1 MYLDKNLL
9 LKCVYY
15 FLNFCLIKTTMGYLF
30 FLLITTPFFVHIEFV
45 VSGKTSGYFIQ
56 TANKLKHIFFILY
69 FFIFLINK
77 LDYYGNF
84 RFTIKLSR
92 KYTEFPHSFSLNIH
106 TASCVIDISSIIDA
120 SSIIDQSGAF
130 VEMMNLP

>member
-1 MYLDKNLL
+1 MCLL
-9 LKCVYY
+9 FSQ
-15 FLNFCLIKTTMGYLF
+15 FLFNQNYNGIFVFPLNNNT
-30 FLLITTPFFVHIEFV
+30 FFVHIEFV

-56 TANKLKHIFFILY
+56 TAIKLKHIFFILY

-130 VEMMNLP
+130 VAMMNLP